1 MIEEWKDVP
10 QYEGLYEVSNTGLVR
25 SMMTTTGRRKGLIK
39 PHYKNGYLAVNFY
52 KNGELKHFYA
62 HRLVA
67 NIFIDN
73 PNKFKEVNHI
83 DCNKCNN
90 NVENLEWCNRNYN
103 LQHSYDNGL
112 KRFGEKHGG
121 HKLTEKEVLQIRNE
135 YVKNDKEHSLHALAK
150 KYGVKS
156 CTIQA
161 IVTGR
166 LWKHI
171 KRG

>member
-1 MIEEWKDVP
+1 MLWKP
-10 QYEGLYEVSNTGLVR
+10 IKGYEGLYEVSNTGLVR
-25 SMMTTTGRRKGLIK
+25 SIITTTGRRKGLIK
-39 PHYKNGYLAVNFY
+39 PHCKNGYLAVNLH
-52 KNGELKHFYA
+52 KNSKLKHFYV

-67 NIFIDN
+67 SAFINN
-73 PNKFKEVNHI
+73 PNHLTEVNHI

-103 LQHSYDNGL
+103 LQHSYNHGL

-121 HKLTEKEVLQIRNE
+121 HKLTEKEVLQIINE
-135 YVKNDKEHSLHALAK
+135 YVKNDKEHSLYALAK
-150 KYGVKS
+150 KYGVNW